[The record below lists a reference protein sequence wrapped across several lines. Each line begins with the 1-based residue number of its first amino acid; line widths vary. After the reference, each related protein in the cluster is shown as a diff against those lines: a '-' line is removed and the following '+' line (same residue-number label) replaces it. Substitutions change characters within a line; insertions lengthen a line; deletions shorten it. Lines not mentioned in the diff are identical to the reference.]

1 MAEYYEWLT
10 PEHSEF
16 GLKKK
21 THAFFRNIDD
31 DYFETSS
38 VSIEFLEDLNAI
50 RHSKKNNI
58 NRYSTLKIHRNRN

>member
-16 GLKKK
+16 WIKKR

-31 DYFETSS
+31 SYFESSS

-58 NRYSTLKIHRNRN
+58 NRHSTLKIYRS

>member
-16 GLKKK
+16 GLKRLML
-21 THAFFRNIDD
+21 FRNIDD
-31 DYFETSS
+31 SYFESSS

-50 RHSKKNNI
+50 RHSKK
-58 NRYSTLKIHRNRN
+58 